1 MMEFVTS
8 WAYLAAI
15 IASSGCMLLLDHRF
29 RLYLFRDRRRALRV
43 QAAGVGLLLVWDLV
57 CIALG
62 VFARGE
68 GPYLSGYEIVP
79 HLTIEEPFFLWF
91 LCHLTMVVATGAD
104 RLLCARAGGRD
115 GAAASGAGSAGR
127 TGAA

>member
-15 IASSGCMLLLDHRF
+15 IASSVCMLLLDHRF

-57 CIALG
+57 C
-62 VFARGE
+62 
-68 GPYLSGYEIVP
+68 LSLI
-79 HLTIEEPFFLWF
+79 HI
-91 LCHLTMVVATGAD
+91 
-104 RLLCARAGGRD
+104 
-115 GAAASGAGSAGR
+115 
-127 TGAA
+127 